1 SGARARTGAARS
13 ASDRGRAGG
22 GTPSRGSSERG
33 TGAAAGVG
41 CSRAG
46 RRRYRARFRCHAPRH
61 APGRVLHRRGNA
73 GGRAGRGRSHRAAAA
88 GSLAPSHWWN
98 MTEDKLHIAIARGA
112 RAEALLGNELLQ
124 EAFVR
129 LEQDYIDAWKIS
141 PARDTDG
148 RERLWQAVNIV
159 AKVRDHIVKVVNDG
173 KLAQRHLNE
182 LVRSTRK
189 RA

>member
-1 SGARARTGAARS
+1 
-13 ASDRGRAGG
+13 
-22 GTPSRGSSERG
+22 
-33 TGAAAGVG
+33 
-41 CSRAG
+41 
-46 RRRYRARFRCHAPRH
+46 
-61 APGRVLHRRGNA
+61 
-73 GGRAGRGRSHRAAAA
+73 
-88 GSLAPSHWWN
+88 
-98 MTEDKLHIAIARGA
+98 MTEDKLQAAISRGA

-129 LEQDYIDAWKIS
+129 LERDYIEAWKIS

-159 AKVRDHIVKVVNDG
+159 AKVHDHIVKVVNDG

-189 RA
+189 SA

>member
-1 SGARARTGAARS
+1 
-13 ASDRGRAGG
+13 
-22 GTPSRGSSERG
+22 
-33 TGAAAGVG
+33 
-41 CSRAG
+41 
-46 RRRYRARFRCHAPRH
+46 
-61 APGRVLHRRGNA
+61 
-73 GGRAGRGRSHRAAAA
+73 
-88 GSLAPSHWWN
+88 
-98 MTEDKLHIAIARGA
+98 MTEDKLHESISRGA
-112 RAEALLGNELLQ
+112 RAEALLQNDLLQ

-173 KLAQRHLNE
+173 KLSQRYLNE
-182 LVRSTRK
+182 LAHGARK